1 MKRSGNLIV
10 VTAPS
15 GTGKTTII
23 RRILAEMDGIEF
35 SVSHTTRP
43 ARTGESHGRDYFY
56 VDRDEFARMVEDHA
70 FYEWAEV
77 FGKYLYGTSRAFVD
91 SRLAEGVD
99 VLLDIEVQGA
109 LQIKRSVP
117 RAVLI
122 FLLPPSFDELQ
133 DRIARRNLD
142 APAEIRKRLETAR
155 KEIRLYNEFHHV
167 IINGELESSVQA
179 AKAVIGAA
187 RCRVPE
193 NEPLIR
199 EILNTFEEDIHV

>member
-56 VDRDEFARMVEDHA
+56 VDRDEFTRMVENHA

-91 SRLAEGVD
+91 ARLAEGVD

-109 LQIKRSVP
+109 LQIKRSLP

-142 APAEIRKRLETAR
+142 APAEIRRRLETAR

-193 NEPLIR
+193 NEPLIC
-199 EILNTFEEDIHV
+199 EILNTFKEDIHV